1 MFNEEDNR
9 DSFEYHEIYGKK
21 KLLQKDQ
28 EKDNTTRSLFWYQV
42 LFCCRCFALIK

>member
-21 KLLQKDQ
+21 QLLQKKEAQ
-28 EKDNTTRSLFWYQV
+28 KDTESWSWCSCLS
-42 LFCCRCFALIK
+42 CCWCFT